1 MSDQAW
7 PFIFQWQQAV
17 REHLQLSASTKLMLM
32 MLSTYSSM
40 DGRPC
45 FPSQK
50 RLARNCSKSV
60 RTIKRN
66 LMEARLYGFISV
78 SRKRHKRRC
87 QLNIYKLKMPTGQ
100 VSHKSHS
107 PTEDVSPGADGITRW
122 LQECTEPVIQFSM
135 GTTPSDL
142 FKHFGVWRQDKSFEH
157 ITGRTFFKRLT
168 GLIGKTRHQGHT
180 RHHLRQLL

>member
-1 MSDQAW
+1 
-7 PFIFQWQQAV
+7 
-17 REHLQLSASTKLMLM
+17 
-32 MLSTYSSM
+32 
-40 DGRPC
+40 
-45 FPSQK
+45 
-50 RLARNCSKSV
+50 
-60 RTIKRN
+60 
-66 LMEARLYGFISV
+66 MEARLYGFISV

-168 GLIGKTRHQGHT
+168 GLIDKTPRPHQT
-180 RHHLRQLL
+180 PSPATSLREDMFGLLELSLSPDQYLERMGTT